1 MALIHGLRID
11 NLRGDLFG
19 GVTRA
24 IVALPVALAF
34 GVGSGAGPVAGPYGA
49 IFVGFIAALFG
60 GTPAQV
66 SGPTGPMDRGHGR
79 RHHPVQPRALDDTLR
94 HAVHLLTGTRTTPV
108 R

>member
-11 NLRGDLFG
+11 NLRCDLFG

-24 IVALPVALAF
+24 IVTLPLALAF
-34 GVGSGAGPVAGPYGA
+34 GVASGAGPVAGPYGA
-49 IFVGFIAALFG
+49 IFGGFFAALFG
-60 GTPAQV
+60 ATPAQV
-66 SGPTGPMDRGHGR
+66 SGQTGPMDRGHGR
-79 RHHPVQPRALDDTLR
+79 R